1 MADNLTHMAHE
12 ESAHNA
18 LLWQRCSDDE
28 LRALEER
35 IAADTDP
42 AAMQQVLAVM
52 LPALD
57 AGERRAL
64 LAGMHVS
71 THREFR

>member
-1 MADNLTHMAHE
+1 
-12 ESAHNA
+12 
-18 LLWQRCSDDE
+18 
-28 LRALEER
+28 
-35 IAADTDP
+35 
-42 AAMQQVLAVM
+42 MQQVLAVM